1 MNRIND
7 FFREATRF
15 LSEGERFLVVSHVDP
30 DGDAIGSTLAVG
42 HLLRLLGKRAVMVNA
57 SPVPAKYAIL
67 PGAEE
72 IAKLQELRDK
82 SPFTRVIAVDVA
94 DVERM
99 GDCFSLIASDALLL
113 NIDHHRTNT
122 RFGTHHLI
130 NPEAAATAEVLYDWI
145 ESMGV
150 QWTKPLATCVY
161 TGLLTDT
168 GGFRYSNTTPSVMKQ
183 AARLLEFGVDA
194 PRIAEQVLETMT
206 VGQLN
211 LLRRGLSTLQL
222 SEDGRIAWMW
232 LTLQDFSESG
242 AGEGDL
248 DGIVNYARNVIGVE
262 VGILFRQ
269 LKNGAVKVS
278 LRSRRR
284 VDVSEVAGFFGGG
297 GHARAAGCTVTGTRD
312 EVEHRVLE
320 QVTEALERMDR

>member
-1 MNRIND
+1 MNER
-7 FFREATRF
+7 FREATRF
-15 LSEGERFLVVSHVDP
+15 VSEGERFLVVSHVDP

-57 SPVPAKYAIL
+57 SPVPAKYREL
-67 PGAEE
+67 PGTEE
-72 IAKLQELRDK
+72 IVKPQELRDEP
-82 SPFTRVIAVDVA
+82 PFTRVIAVDVA
-94 DVERM
+94 DEERM
-99 GDCFSLIASDALLL
+99 GDCRSLIAPDACLL
-113 NIDHHRTNT
+113 NIDHHRTNN

-130 NPEAAATAEVLYDWI
+130 NSEAAATAEVLYDWI

-150 QWTKPLATCVY
+150 EWTEPLAACVY

-168 GGFRYSNTTPSVMKQ
+168 GGFRYTNTTPAVMKR
-183 AARLLEFGVDA
+183 AARLLEYGVDA
-194 PRIAEQVLETMT
+194 PRIAEQVLETLT

-211 LLRRGLSTLQL
+211 LLRRALSTLRL

-232 LTLQDFSESG
+232 LTLQDFSEAG

-248 DGIVNYARNVIGVE
+248 DGIVNYARNVMGVE

-278 LRSRRR
+278 LRSRRW

-312 EVEHRVLE
+312 EVERRVLG
-320 QVTEALERMDR
+320 QVAEALDR

>member
-1 MNRIND
+1 MND
-7 FFREATRF
+7 SFREATRF
-15 LSEGERFLVVSHVDP
+15 VSEGDRFLVVSHVDP

-42 HLLRLLGKRAVMVNA
+42 HLLHLLGKRAVMVNA
-57 SPVPAKYAIL
+57 SPVPAKYGKL
-67 PGAEE
+67 PGVEE
-72 IAKLQELRDK
+72 IVKLQELRDA
-82 SPFTRVIAVDVA
+82 SPFDRVIAVDVA

-99 GDCFSLIASDALLL
+99 GDCRSLITSDALLL
-113 NIDHHRTNT
+113 NIDHHRTNN

-130 NPEAAATAEVLYDWI
+130 NPDAAATAEILYDWI
-145 ESMGV
+145 ESMEI
-150 QWTKPLATCVY
+150 QWTKELATCVY

-168 GGFRYSNTTPSVMKQ
+168 GGFRYSNTTPSVMKR

-194 PRIAEQVLETMT
+194 PWIAEQVLETLT
-206 VGQLN
+206 IGQLN
-211 LLRRGLSTLQL
+211 LLRRGLSTLRL

-269 LKNGAVKVS
+269 LKSGAVKVS

-297 GHARAAGCTVTGTRD
+297 GHARAAGCTVAGTRD
-312 EVEHRVLE
+312 EVERRVLLR
-320 QVTEALERMDR
+320 VSEALERMDP

>member
-1 MNRIND
+1 MNES
-7 FFREATRF
+7 FREATRF
-15 LSEGERFLVVSHVDP
+15 VSEGERFLVVSHVDP
-30 DGDAIGSTLAVG
+30 DGDAIGSTLTVG

-57 SPVPAKYAIL
+57 SPVPAKYREL
-67 PGAEE
+67 PGTEE
-72 IAKLQELRDK
+72 IVKPQELRDEP
-82 SPFTRVIAVDVA
+82 PFTRVIAVDVA
-94 DVERM
+94 DEDRM
-99 GDCFSLIASDALLL
+99 GDCRSLIASDARLL
-113 NIDHHRTNT
+113 NIDHHRTNN

-150 QWTKPLATCVY
+150 EWTKPLATCVY

-168 GGFRYSNTTPSVMKQ
+168 GGFRYTNTTPAVMKR

-194 PRIAEQVLETMT
+194 PRIAEQVLETLT

-211 LLRRGLSTLQL
+211 LLRRALSTLQL

-232 LTLQDFSESG
+232 LTLQDFSEAG

-269 LKNGAVKVS
+269 LKSGAVKVS
-278 LRSRRR
+278 LRSRRW

-312 EVEHRVLE
+312 EVERRVLE
-320 QVTEALERMDR
+320 QVAEALRR

>member
-1 MNRIND
+1 MNE

-15 LSEGERFLVVSHVDP
+15 VSEGERYLVVSHVDP

-57 SPVPAKYAIL
+57 SPVPAKYRGL

-72 IAKLQELRDK
+72 IARPQDLFDEP
-82 SPFTRVIAVDVA
+82 PFERVIAVDVA
-94 DVERM
+94 DEDRM
-99 GDCFSLIASDALLL
+99 GDCRTLIAPDARLL
-113 NIDHHRTNT
+113 NIDHHRTND

-150 QWTKPLATCVY
+150 KWSKPLAACVY

-168 GGFRYSNTTPSVMKQ
+168 GGFRYSNTTPAVMKR
-183 AARLLEFGVDA
+183 AARLLECGVDA
-194 PRIAEQVLETMT
+194 HRIAEQVLETLT
-206 VGQLN
+206 IGQLN
-211 LLRRGLSTLQL
+211 LLRRALSTLRL

-232 LTLQDFSESG
+232 LTYQDFVDAG

-248 DGIVNYARNVIGVE
+248 DGIVNYARNVDGAE

-269 LKNGAVKVS
+269 LKGGAVKVS

-284 VDVSEVAGFFGGG
+284 VDVSEVAGCFGGG
-297 GHARAAGCTVTGTRD
+297 GHARAAGCTVAGSRD
-312 EVEHRVLE
+312 EVERRVLE
-320 QVTEALERMDR
+320 RVVEALGR

>member
-1 MNRIND
+1 MND
-7 FFREATRF
+7 SFREATRF
-15 LSEGERFLVVSHVDP
+15 VSEGDRFLVVSHVDP

-42 HLLRLLGKRAVMVNA
+42 HLLHLLGKRAVMVNA
-57 SPVPAKYAIL
+57 SPVPAKYGKL

-72 IAKLQELRDK
+72 IVKLQELRDA
-82 SPFTRVIAVDVA
+82 SPFDRVIAVDVA

-99 GDCFSLIASDALLL
+99 GDCRSLITSDALLL
-113 NIDHHRTNT
+113 NIDHHRTNN

-130 NPEAAATAEVLYDWI
+130 NPDAAATAEILYDWI
-145 ESMGV
+145 ESMEI
-150 QWTKPLATCVY
+150 QWTKELATCVY

-168 GGFRYSNTTPSVMKQ
+168 GGFRYSNTTPSVMKR

-194 PRIAEQVLETMT
+194 PWIAEQVLETLT
-206 VGQLN
+206 IGQLN
-211 LLRRGLSTLQL
+211 LLRRGLSTLRL

-232 LTLQDFSESG
+232 LTLQEFSGCG

-248 DGIVNYARNVIGVE
+248 DGIVNDARNGSGVE
-262 VGILFRQ
+262 GGSLLRQ
-269 LKNGAVKVS
+269 LKSGAVKVS

-297 GHARAAGCTVTGTRD
+297 GHARAAGCTVAGTRD
-312 EVEHRVLE
+312 EVERRVLLR
-320 QVTEALERMDR
+320 VSEALERMDP